1 MNLEKLYSQFC
12 KENSFEPDI
21 SQQKLVSRL
30 SSYQQIIELSG
41 DKKPKILKKI
51 SVAINNKNNDLR
63 KGIYIWGDVGRGK
76 SMILDFFYD
85 NLKVNSKLSI
95 HFHEFMLDFHKKLDA
110 LRSDVSN
117 EDKKDHVTQL
127 AADIGKKVIVIC
139 LDELQI
145 NNIADAMIVS
155 RLFRSLLTKGTYLFF
170 TSNREPE
177 ELFKDGLQRERF
189 LPFIDLIKSDLE
201 VFNLNNFCDYRLMKL
216 YNLEQSY
223 FYPLNE
229 KNDQKLTGV
238 VTEITGRSNLE
249 NREIF
254 IDVNHSIM
262 VHKCYGNVA
271 EFTFNELCEVPLGAV
286 DYIAL
291 CKNFNTFVIRNIPIL
306 NADKHN
312 EALRFITLI
321 DCMYEHHTKLLCTA
335 ADKPEKLYEL
345 GRNQFEFKRTASRL
359 NEMQTSEY
367 FSRLESIAAA

>member
-1 MNLEKLYSQFC
+1 MNLEQLYSKFC

-30 SSYQQIIELSG
+30 SSYQQIIEHNG
-41 DKKPKILKKI
+41 DKKPKIFKKI
-51 SVAINNKNNDLR
+51 SVALNNQNNDLR

-76 SMILDFFYD
+76 SMILDLFYN
-85 NLKVNSKLSI
+85 NLKVNSKLSV

-110 LRSDVSN
+110 LRSDVSH

-127 AADIGKKVIVIC
+127 AATIGKKVIVIC

-155 RLFRSLLTKGTYLFF
+155 RLFRNLLKSGTYVFF

-201 VFNLNNFCDYRLMKL
+201 VFNLNNYCDYRLMKL
-216 YNLEQSY
+216 YNLERSY
-223 FYPLNE
+223 FCPLSE
-229 KNDQKLTGV
+229 MNDQKLTDV
-238 VTEITGRSNLE
+238 VTEITGRSILE
-249 NREIF
+249 SRDIF
-254 IDVNHSIM
+254 VDFNHSIK

-291 CKNFNTFVIRNIPIL
+291 CKNFNTIVIRNIPIL

-335 ADKPEKLYEL
+335 ADFPEKLYEL